1 MIAVNRLDLSHVLRR
16 GLVNLA
22 AAKRSAGIHQRVV
35 TSPDDGSRDGLR
47 APRMTGRVVIAALT
61 AFLGL
66 SCAHAQALDK
76 VTVAGWSQPIS
87 EITNLLAEPDKGFF
101 KAKGIDLGYVPGTG
115 GGSAIQTL
123 LTGQA
128 DIAFTDPAALYLALD
143 KGEKLVAIYNIYPQ
157 NVFNVVA
164 PKAKDIRTA
173 TDLKGK
179 RIGVY
184 SLSSGTRQNLQVL
197 LHQVGLTEKD
207 VTVEVTGLLNFA
219 PLIQGQ
225 VDATAATDTGLLV
238 ARMKGL
244 ADVDVIEV
252 KDHLNLPS
260 DIFVVTQATYEAKKP
275 LLKRFLA
282 AYRDSAAWMIAS
294 PEDAARVA
302 VTRAINGRDEALN
315 LEIIKLR
322 NISTVSPTT
331 DAKGLGHFDP
341 ELMQKGA
348 DTFHTLGLIAK
359 PIDIAGVVKSD
370 LIP

>member
-1 MIAVNRLDLSHVLRR
+1 MRAVGMAVALMTVAS
-16 GLVNLA
+16 
-22 AAKRSAGIHQRVV
+22 SF
-35 TSPDDGSRDGLR
+35 GS
-47 APRMTGRVVIAALT
+47 
-61 AFLGL
+61 
-66 SCAHAQALDK
+66 AHAQALDK

-101 KAKGIDLGYVPGTG
+101 KARGIDLGYVPGSG
-115 GGSAIQTL
+115 GGSAIQNM

-164 PKAKDIRTA
+164 PKAKGIKGPA
-173 TDLKGK
+173 DLKGK

-207 VTVEVTGLLNFA
+207 VTIEVTGLLNFA

-238 ARMKGL
+238 AKLKGL
-244 ADVDVIEV
+244 PEVDVIEV

-260 DIFVVTQATYEAKKP
+260 DIFVVTQATYEARKP
-275 LLKRFLA
+275 LLKRFLE
-282 AYRDSAAWMIAS
+282 AYRDSAAWMIAR
-294 PEDAARVA
+294 PEEAAKLA

-322 NISTVSPTT
+322 NLSTVSPTT
-331 DAKGLGHFDP
+331 DARGLGHFDP

-348 DTFHTLGLIAK
+348 DTFHKLGLIGK
-359 PIDIAGVVKSD
+359 PLDMGVVVKSD
-370 LIP
+370 LLP

>member
-1 MIAVNRLDLSHVLRR
+1 MAVALMTVAS
-16 GLVNLA
+16 
-22 AAKRSAGIHQRVV
+22 SF
-35 TSPDDGSRDGLR
+35 GS
-47 APRMTGRVVIAALT
+47 
-61 AFLGL
+61 
-66 SCAHAQALDK
+66 AHAQALDK

-101 KAKGIDLGYVPGTG
+101 KARGIDLGYVPGSG
-115 GGSAIQTL
+115 GGSAIQNM

-164 PKAKDIRTA
+164 PKAKGIKGPA
-173 TDLKGK
+173 DLKGK

-207 VTVEVTGLLNFA
+207 VTIEVTGLLNFA

-238 ARMKGL
+238 AKLKGL
-244 ADVDVIEV
+244 PEVDVIEV

-260 DIFVVTQATYEAKKP
+260 DIFVVTQATYEARKP
-275 LLKRFLA
+275 LLKRFLE
-282 AYRDSAAWMIAS
+282 AYRDSAAWMIAR
-294 PEDAARVA
+294 PEEAAKLA

-322 NISTVSPTT
+322 NLSTVSPTT
-331 DAKGLGHFDP
+331 DARGLGHFDP

-348 DTFHTLGLIAK
+348 DTFHKLGLIGK
-359 PIDIAGVVKSD
+359 PLDMGVVVKSD
-370 LIP
+370 LLP